1 MSRDFFITNLQQQ
14 IFRYLFTFITCS
26 MESMNKNYYFSAETK
41 NALEI
46 AESYSKEAMSEAV
59 MPEHLLKAV
68 LHKDVGLVSF
78 LEDMDKDYYY
88 LLDWANARLNLL
100 PKAGKPSFEII
111 FSDTSLAVL
120 NEAENYREINDAAVL
135 EPIFL
140 LAALVTPGVGF
151 TFEQLKSLSLTA
163 NELLASFDKPKQTK
177 EQGKTSVQTNSIGK
191 NLTKYT
197 INKNLE
203 AQNGYMPIII
213 GFEKEMQAIFE
224 TLGKRSKSNVLIV
237 GESGI
242 GKTALIDAFVQR
254 VIQKEAPDFLQN
266 STIFELD
273 LSAISLEANYKGEIE
288 DRAKKVLK
296 EINETENAV
305 LIIEGIDKIFDKQS
319 MIYGVAALLKKKLNK
334 SAVRLIATASVE
346 GFTKNIETDQEFV
359 SKIEKLTIEEPS
371 FEMASR
377 IIKGAKV
384 SYEEHHNLQVSD
396 EVVTEAIRL
405 AKRYMGERSLPD
417 SAFDL
422 IDKTLSHIHTMNDIS
437 EKEIEM
443 LNEKLTK
450 IKTSAEENGDD
461 KTAFDLQ
468 WLHHEIFNR
477 LSFLLTS
484 QLDDKADLS
493 AMKNNNDKIK
503 HLENILKE
511 LQQFAKNK
519 RTQVDATDLSLVIAQ
534 QTGIPMGKVQS
545 KERDKLVSAEAIIK
559 ERVVGQ
565 DHAIKSVLEAI
576 YESRSGL
583 SKKGQPIASVF
594 FLGPTGTGK
603 TELTKALAEF
613 LFQEESAIIRF
624 DMQEFMESHSV
635 STMIGAP
642 AGYVGYEEGGLLVN
656 KIRQKPYSIVLFDE
670 IEKAHPDVFNI
681 FLKIMDEGRLKDKL
695 DRVGDFSNALI
706 VFTSNVGSDYIFKS
720 FESGKIPSSND
731 LKQIMIEQEFKPEF
745 LGRLTEIIPFSP
757 ITEEIVLMIFN
768 IHLKN
773 LMKTLVEL
781 NITLTISDET
791 KKALALSEFSP
802 QLGARP
808 ILGIIR
814 NQLRRPLSK
823 MIISGEV
830 KAGGKIELKYENGEY
845 QWKI

>member
-1 MSRDFFITNLQQQ
+1 MNRDYNFSNESR
-14 IFRYLFTFITCS
+14 
-26 MESMNKNYYFSAETK
+26 
-41 NALEI
+41 NALKI
-46 AESYSKEAMSEAV
+46 AESFSKESMSESIA
-59 MPEHLLKAV
+59 PAHLLKAV
-68 LHKDVGLVSF
+68 LHKETGLVEF
-78 LEDMDKDYYY
+78 LENMGKDYYY
-88 LLDWANARLNLL
+88 LLDWANARLKLL
-100 PKAGKPSFEII
+100 PKASTPFYDLSFSNE
-111 FSDTSLAVL
+111 AVAVF
-120 NEAENYREINDAAVL
+120 NEAESLHLKYGVELL
-135 EPIFL
+135 EPLFL

-151 TFEQLKSLSLTA
+151 TFDQLKTLPLTA
-163 NELLASFDKPKQTK
+163 DELLATLDSPN
-177 EQGKTSVQTNSIGK
+177 QGKTQGKTASAASAGSGGK
-191 NLTKYT
+191 NLTKYCLD
-197 INKNLE
+197 KNLE
-203 AQNGYMPIII
+203 ARNGYMPIII
-213 GFEKEMQAIFE
+213 GFEKEMQAVFE
-224 TLGKRSKSNVLIV
+224 TLGKKTKSNVLIV

-254 VIQKEAPDFLQN
+254 VIKGEVPDFLKDN
-266 STIFELD
+266 TIYELD
-273 LSAISLEANYKGEIE
+273 LSAISSEANYKGEIE
-288 DRAKKVLK
+288 DRAKKVLRDVD
-296 EINETENAV
+296 EIGNAV

-319 MIYGVAALLKKKLNK
+319 MLYGIATLLKKELNK
-334 SAVRLIATASVE
+334 SSIRLIATTSVE
-346 GFTKNIETDQEFV
+346 GFTKNIETDKEFV
-359 SKIEKLTIEEPS
+359 RKIEKLTIDEPS
-371 FEMASR
+371 FDMTSR

-384 SYEEHHNLQVSD
+384 RYEEHHGLQVAD
-396 EVVTEAIRL
+396 EVVLEAIRL

-437 EKEIEM
+437 EKEIE
-443 LNEKLTK
+443 LLSEKLSN
-450 IKTSAEENGDD
+450 IKESAKEKGKE

-468 WLHHEIFNR
+468 WLNHELFNR

-484 QLDDKADLS
+484 QLDDEVNFAELKT
-493 AMKNNNDKIK
+493 NEEKIK
-503 HLENILKE
+503 HLETVLKE
-511 LQQFAKNK
+511 LEKLAKTK
-519 RTQVDATDLSLVIAQ
+519 RIQVENADLSLVIAQ
-534 QTGIPMGKVQS
+534 QTGIPIGKVQT
-545 KERDKLVSAEAIIK
+545 KERDKLVNAEAIIK

-565 DHAIKSVLEAI
+565 DNAIKTVLEAI

-613 LFQEESAIIRF
+613 LFQDESAIIRF
-624 DMQEFMESHSV
+624 DMSEFMESHSV
-635 STMIGAP
+635 ATMTGAP

-681 FLKIMDEGRLKDKL
+681 FLQIMDEGRIHDKL
-695 DRVGDFSNALI
+695 NRIGDFSNALI

-720 FESGKIPSSND
+720 FEEGKIPSSND
-731 LKQIMIEQEFKPEF
+731 LKQIMIERKFKPEF

-773 LMKTLVEL
+773 LMKTLVDL
-781 NITLTISDET
+781 NITLTLSDET

-814 NQLRRPLSK
+814 NQIRRPLSK
-823 MIISGEV
+823 MIIAGDV
-830 KAGGKIELKYENGEY
+830 KAGGKVELKYKDGECEWVY
-845 QWKI
+845 